1 MALMPS
7 DWGPFKKR
15 PGPRHT
21 QREDD
26 VRAWGEESRLH
37 AKKKTPGEITAADRH
52 LDLCLSASSTVREF
66 MSDV

>member
-1 MALMPS
+1 M
-7 DWGPFKKR
+7 
-15 PGPRHT
+15 

-26 VRAWGEESRLH
+26 MSTWAEKSHLH
-37 AKKKTPGEITAADRH
+37 AKERDLWKNQHCQH